1 MRILIIHNYYQD
13 LGGEDVVFQQETA
26 ALQKDHQVFTLAF
39 KNLKGVKGLFQ
50 FLLSPWNIFAAHQV
64 KKKIREVSP
73 DIVHF
78 HNTQY
83 ACGPLAIRY
92 AKRQHKTVVMSL
104 HNFRLLCPSA
114 TLFYKNGL
122 FTDSIHRN
130 FPWRAIEKRV
140 LDNSLLKTFWTAASY
155 WLHRRIGTWN
165 LVDRYFVLAE
175 FSKQLF
181 ISSSLP
187 VDSDKF
193 VVKPNFVELGPAFQE
208 RKRGNHFLYVGRLS
222 SEKGII
228 NLLKALAGTDISLK
242 IAGTGPQLDEVRKM
256 VAKNRNLEYLG
267 MMDKS
272 QIMTELSSSKGL
284 IVPSVC
290 YEGGVPLTIIE
301 AFGTCTPVVASDI
314 GAIPDV
320 VKEGK
325 TGFLFNPNNALSI
338 VNAIGRVSDM
348 STVEYTEVT
357 QKALVLYQQFYTR
370 DIVVRKLSTEYE
382 MLIKDKS

>member
-1 MRILIIHNYYQD
+1 LRILIIHNYYQD